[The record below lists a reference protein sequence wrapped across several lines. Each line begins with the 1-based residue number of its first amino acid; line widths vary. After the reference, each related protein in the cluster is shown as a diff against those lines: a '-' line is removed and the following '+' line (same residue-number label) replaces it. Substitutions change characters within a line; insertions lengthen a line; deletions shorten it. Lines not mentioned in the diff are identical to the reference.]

1 MKQKTPEQELELLR
15 EGLLHERAIWEHI
28 NENGCN
34 DPFWADGCNM
44 NLTRNHI
51 LSYRNEIANCCEEH
65 NLPLP
70 EEYFLKVPPEVDDD
84 YMANFNQKARV
95 DRLKQQGDTLSR
107 KKKKFIDDGQMEF
120 C

>member
-1 MKQKTPEQELELLR
+1 MKQRTPEQELDLLR
-15 EGLLHERAIWEHI
+15 KNLLHERAVWDHI

-51 LSYRNEIANCCEEH
+51 LSYRNEIAIWCEEH

-84 YMANFNQKARV
+84 YMASFNQKERV

-107 KKKKFIDDGQMEF
+107 KKKKFVGDGQMEF

>member
-1 MKQKTPEQELELLR
+1 MDKKSIES
-15 EGLLHERAIWEHI
+15 AIQNECKSIIDYIRRWEDI
-28 NENGCN
+28 NAHGCN
-34 DPFWADGCNM
+34 DPFWTDGCNM

-70 EEYFLKVPPEVDDD
+70 EEYFLKVPPEVDDN
-84 YMANFNQKARV
+84 YMANFNQKVRV
-95 DRLKQQGDTLSR
+95 DRLKQQGNALSR